1 MASQLSARI
10 TGLTFSGVG
19 STLTV
24 VDDGAIGN
32 TNVNSLSAQTTAS
45 VLRDDGPALSLFVD
59 AGNADFTNSLDGKGQ
74 ATGFAGRI
82 TVNALVIADS
92 RTLVQ
97 HVTGAALGDST
108 RADYMLNQL
117 NTMRFNAPV
126 QAGASLRQ
134 VNGTVSDLVSQT
146 MNIQG
151 DVIASAITAEES
163 QLTTLEAID
172 QRMSEEYGVDVD
184 EEMARLTELQA
195 AYAANAR
202 VISIVQELLDTL
214 MAI

>member
-1 MASQLSARI
+1 
-10 TGLTFSGVG
+10 
-19 STLTV
+19 
-24 VDDGAIGN
+24 
-32 TNVNSLSAQTTAS
+32 
-45 VLRDDGPALSLFVD
+45 
-59 AGNADFTNSLDGKGQ
+59 
-74 ATGFAGRI
+74 
-82 TVNALVIADS
+82 
-92 RTLVQ
+92 
-97 HVTGAALGDST
+97 
-108 RADYMLNQL
+108 MLNQL

-126 QAGASLRQ
+126 QSGASLRQ

-151 DVIASAITAEES
+151 DVVASAISAEES